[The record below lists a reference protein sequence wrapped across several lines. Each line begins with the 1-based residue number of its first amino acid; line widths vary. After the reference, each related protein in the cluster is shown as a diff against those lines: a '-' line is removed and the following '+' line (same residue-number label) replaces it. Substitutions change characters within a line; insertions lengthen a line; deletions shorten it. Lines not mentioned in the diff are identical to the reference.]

1 MYELDHIISFNIM
14 ALVADSDRKDYYSF
28 YYNLADRFW
37 PGDYDHGNHEA
48 EELVRN
54 ELKSRGYGPLLQSRS
69 TSKWAEWRVPGGMF
83 QFDSESGGFC
93 IFSSKRQPLEF
104 VVSVIEEMIAAR
116 PVEVKHEDEL
126 TQLRNEN
133 ERLRRLIEN
142 AHNIL
147 DKAYES

>member
-1 MYELDHIISFNIM
+1 MYELDHIISFYE
-14 ALVADSDRKDYYSF
+14 SDRKDYYSF

-37 PGDYDHGNHEA
+37 PVDYDHGNHEA

-54 ELKSRGYGPLLQSRS
+54 ELKSRGYGPLLQSRG
-69 TSKWAEWRVPGGMF
+69 WRVPGGMF